1 MQPRLSTAVVAT
13 REGFLSFPVPPS
25 AGRWLD
31 LYRRYAFA
39 ALGPDKA
46 ERLLRE
52 VYQDAN
58 APGGAPRA

>member
-1 MQPRLSTAVVAT
+1 MQPRPHTAVAAT
-13 REGFLSFPVPPS
+13 REGFLSFPVPPP
-25 AGRWLD
+25 AGRRLD
-31 LYRRYAFA
+31 LYRQYAFA

-52 VYQDAN
+52 IRQDAN

>member
-52 VYQDAN
+52 VCQDAN

>member
-1 MQPRLSTAVVAT
+1 MQPRLSTVVAAP
-13 REGFLSFPVPPS
+13 REGFLSFPVPPR

-52 VYQDAN
+52 VRDDSP
-58 APGGAPRA
+58 APESTTRV

>member
-1 MQPRLSTAVVAT
+1 MQPRPHTAVAAA
-13 REGFLSFPVPPS
+13 REGLLSFPVPPP

-52 VYQDAN
+52 ISVDAN
-58 APGGAPRA
+58 APGGAPRV

>member
-1 MQPRLSTAVVAT
+1 MQPRRSTAVAA
-13 REGFLSFPVPPS
+13 REGLLSFPVPPP

-39 ALGPDKA
+39 ALGPAEA

-52 VYQDAN
+52 IREESP
-58 APGGAPRA
+58 APKTTARS